1 MGKKDKKYIS
11 RLEVWKEEIKKDRS
25 YAIRQ
30 YDKLIVYL
38 SGGGLAI
45 TTGITANLINLEKV
59 STNSVMVLSWILF
72 TVALISNLVSQ
83 LTSLK
88 ALDLEISR
96 TSKEIRNLRKKNEI
110 ESLDRLIRKMTAF
123 NFLTKLFH
131 YLSLISL
138 LAALVLYTIFIV
150 EYV

>member
-11 RLEVWKEEIKKDRS
+11 RLEVWKEEMKKDRS

>member
-123 NFLTKLFH
+123 NFLTKLFN